1 MKKIIRWLSSNLY
14 IPPLSPGCTL
24 CAKGAK
30 MVLFITGNCNAHCFY
45 CPLSI
50 KKRGKDHIYADE
62 WKLRDE
68 YDTEILIK
76 EAKLIG
82 AKGAGI
88 TGGNPLLVL
97 NRTCS
102 YIQLLKETFGN
113 TFHIHLY
120 TPLIKDTKDINLLGN
135 AGLDE
140 IRFHPPPHYW
150 RKMNTTS
157 FKDMIHHAKDCS
169 LDVAIEIPVMPNK
182 EKDIL
187 SLISWADKNHIDW
200 INLNELEYSEG
211 NYKKLN
217 YLGYSYKSDIS
228 ASVQGSETTAK
239 NIIQYCS
246 TQNLTLGVHY
256 CSSKFKD
263 ASQLKNRI
271 ARRAKRT
278 AKSYDVI
285 TPDGT
290 LLRGIIT
297 TKNNHH
303 QIIALLKKKYAIPS
317 DLIEDDIK
325 NSRINIAAWIL
336 QDIAAELKKMG
347 FQCHIVEEYPTADQ
361 LMVEKIELPIK
372 KT

>member
-1 MKKIIRWLSSNLY
+1 MKRIIRWLSSNIY
-14 IPPLSPGCTL
+14 IPPLSPGCAL
-24 CAKGAK
+24 CAQGAK
-30 MVLFITGNCNAHCFY
+30 MVLFITGHCNAHCLY

-50 KKRGKDHIYADE
+50 KKRGKDYIYADE
-62 WKLRDE
+62 WKLKDE
-68 YDTEILIK
+68 QDTEILIK
-76 EAKLIG
+76 EAQLIG

-88 TGGNPLLVL
+88 TGGDPLLVL
-97 NRTCS
+97 HRTCR
-102 YIQLLKETFGN
+102 YIQLLKDAFGS

-120 TPLIKDTKDINLLGN
+120 TPLIKEKKHINSLVN

-140 IRFHPPPHYW
+140 LRFHPPPHYW
-150 RKMNTTS
+150 CHMETS
-157 FKDMIHHAKDCS
+157 SLKAMIYYAKDCS
-169 LDVAIEIPVMPNK
+169 LDVALEIPVIPNK

-187 SLISWADKNHIDW
+187 SLVSWADKNHIDW

-228 ASVQGSETTAK
+228 ASVHGSETTAR

-263 ASQLKNRI
+263 AIQLKNRI
-271 ARRAKRT
+271 TRRAKRT
-278 AKSYDVI
+278 AKPYDVI

-297 TKNNHH
+297 TKNDHH
-303 QIIALLKKKYAIPS
+303 HIITLLQKKYAIPS

-336 QDIAAELKKMG
+336 QEIAAELKKMG
-347 FQCHIVEEYPTADQ
+347 LQCHMVEEYPTADQ
-361 LMVEKIELPIK
+361 LMVEKIELPIN

>member
-1 MKKIIRWLSSNLY
+1 
-14 IPPLSPGCTL
+14 
-24 CAKGAK
+24 
-30 MVLFITGNCNAHCFY
+30 MVLFITGRCNAHCFY

-50 KKRGKDHIYADE
+50 KKQGRDHIFADE
-62 WKLRDE
+62 WKLTDE
-68 YDTEILIK
+68 HDTEKLIT
-76 EAKLIG
+76 EAQLIG

-88 TGGNPLLVL
+88 TGGDPLLVL
-97 NRTCS
+97 HRTCS

-120 TPLIKDTKDINLLGN
+120 TPRIKEKKDIDSLVN

-140 IRFHPPPHYW
+140 LRFHPPPHYW
-150 RKMNTTS
+150 HQMDKS
-157 FKDMIHHAKDCS
+157 YLKDMIHHAKEYP
-169 LDVAIEIPVMPNK
+169 LNIAFEIPVMPDK

-187 SLISWADKNHIDW
+187 SLISWAEKNQIDW
-200 INLNELEYSEG
+200 VNLNEFEHSEG
-211 NYKKLN
+211 NYKKLDH
-217 YLGYSYKSDIS
+217 LGYSYKSDIS
-228 ASVQGSETTAK
+228 ASVRGSENTAL

-263 ASQLKNRI
+263 AVQLKNRI
-271 ARRAKRT
+271 TRRAKRT
-278 AKSYDVI
+278 AKPYDVI

-297 TKNNHH
+297 TKNDHH
-303 QIIALLKKKYAIPS
+303 QTITSLQKKYAIPP
-317 DLIEDDIK
+317 DLIENDAK

-336 QDIAAELKKMG
+336 QDIAEELQKQG
-347 FQCHIVEEYPTADQ
+347 FQCHMVEEYPTADQ

-372 KT
+372 ET